1 MEFIME
7 SETGWEQLLDDAE
20 RHRTRGGSKYEYLKS
35 LLPKL
40 GGQAKKNLADYLK
53 HWDWKNP
60 KNPNAEAAK
69 LRELDRNVWRIY
81 YRERAQHDILATTN
95 AKRTPPP
102 VRPDELDIP
111 ISEPSD
117 L

>member
-1 MEFIME
+1 MDNSSFTQLYDGDGGNAQVEFIME
-7 SETGWEQLLDDAE
+7 AETGWEQLMDDAE

-60 KNPNAEAAK
+60 KNPNILAAK
-69 LRELDRNVWRIY
+69 LRELDRNMWRIN

-95 AKRTPPP
+95 AK
-102 VRPDELDIP
+102 
-111 ISEPSD
+111 
-117 L
+117 